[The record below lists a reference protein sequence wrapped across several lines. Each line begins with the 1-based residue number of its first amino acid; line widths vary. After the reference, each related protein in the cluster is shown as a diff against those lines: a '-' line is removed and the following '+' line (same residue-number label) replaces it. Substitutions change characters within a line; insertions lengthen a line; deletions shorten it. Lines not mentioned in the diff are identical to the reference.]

1 MDFRVTVSFHTLGGF
16 WTAYVDMGSDDTSS
30 STFANCSSRLSMF
43 MHVLAAALSK
53 LWSQRQHKEQSF
65 KGLEFPMDS

>member
-1 MDFRVTVSFHTLGGF
+1 ML
-16 WTAYVDMGSDDTSS
+16 YMGSDDTSS
-30 STFANCSSRLSMF
+30 HSTFANCSSMF